1 MRNGKINRKTKE
13 TDIQV
18 ELNIDGDGQGELK
31 TGLNF
36 LNHMLEQFVKYSMF
50 DVKLNAKGDLQIDE
64 HHTVEDCGIV
74 LGRALQQ
81 ALGDKRGIRR
91 FASAYA
97 PLDEALALAVIDING
112 RGGFY
117 FDCNFSRKKVGDL
130 STELIYDF
138 FEAFARSA
146 NVTVHLRLLTG
157 RNDHHK
163 IESLFKAFGLA
174 MRTACELDER
184 RKEIPSTKGVI

>member
-1 MRNGKINRKTKE
+1 MRTAKIDRKTKE

-18 ELNIDGDGQGELK
+18 ELNIDGTGNGEQK

-50 DVKLNAKGDLQIDE
+50 DVKLIAKGDLQVDE
-64 HHTVEDCGIV
+64 HHTVEDCGLV
-74 LGRALQQ
+74 LGQALQQ

-97 PLDEALALAVIDING
+97 PLDEALAFAVIDISG
-112 RGGFY
+112 RGGLY
-117 FDCNFSRKKVGDL
+117 FEGSFSREKVGDL
-130 STELIYDF
+130 TTELIYDF
-138 FEAFARSA
+138 FDAFAKNA
-146 NVTVHLRLLTG
+146 NITLNLKLLSG

-163 IESLFKAFGLA
+163 IEALFKAFGLA

-184 RKEIPSTKGVI
+184 RKEIPSTKGVL